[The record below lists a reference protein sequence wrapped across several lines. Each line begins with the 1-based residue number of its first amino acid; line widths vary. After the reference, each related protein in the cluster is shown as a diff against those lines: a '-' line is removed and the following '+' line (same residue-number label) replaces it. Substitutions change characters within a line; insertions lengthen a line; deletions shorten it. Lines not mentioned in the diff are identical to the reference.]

1 MFRKI
6 LAVALLLVFVPT
18 SSFAKIGSRNLEYA
32 HSANQFCVKVPVATT
47 SDTTRGQDGVMALI
61 DLQTYGSSGP
71 QIVTSSIAQP
81 PVPMKVRAVGIDSV
95 GTNDTVACTL
105 LVVGIGQFGEYV
117 SESISVTETVATS
130 ANVFSRVDRLEASSC
145 NAVTDAGDDVQL
157 SMSLELGLGRKIKAK
172 KDVVSACI
180 EDAGS
185 VVQCATLDTDGDGVE
200 DSGEMA
206 TSISM
211 ATMSIDASDAMFA
224 GEAAADNDIICLRVQ
239 PSFK

>member
-1 MFRKI
+1 MLKKI
-6 LAVALLLVFVPT
+6 LSVALLLVFVPT

-47 SDTTRGQDGVMALI
+47 SDTTRGLDGVMALI

-81 PVPMKVRAVGIDSV
+81 PVPMKVRAVAIDS
-95 GTNDTVACTL
+95 GGNDTITCTL

-145 NAVTDAGDDVQL
+145 AAVTDAADDVQL

-185 VVQCATLDTDGDGVE
+185 VVQCAILDTDGDGTE

-224 GEAAADNDIICLRVQ
+224 GEAAADNDVICLRVQ